1 MCVCVCW
8 ELFLKYAWTFN
19 EVFKI
24 TSFPLLPFTCFSW
37 SHLQNAFI
45 DEDVYWIRS
54 FRFLFGRITLIS
66 ALPFLDKLL
75 RVLLTF
81 NHRLDVRE
89 VIAKK
94 VWDFCDWE
102 EKKPYECSLL
112 WILFSG
118 GSFISFDSHSGHGP
132 IQFLP
137 LSLCLYVISHHTPIN
152 QSYESDMVCFGSYAS
167 PWSVSRVCLLLCLY
181 DHHVLIHCVCRDCA
195 QCPWSTSYPCGLQML
210 GKIYVDTVISISN
223 ILNRLPY

>member
-75 RVLLTF
+75 KVLLTF

-89 VIAKK
+89 VMAKK

-102 EKKPYECSLL
+102 EKKPYECNLL
-112 WILFSG
+112 WIPFSG
-118 GSFISFDSHSGHGP
+118 GSFISFDSHSVHGP
-132 IQFLP
+132 IQFLS
-137 LSLCLYVISHHTPIN
+137 LSLCLSLYYNSSYNHQSISWKWHGLFWFICLTLVCIKSVSSALSLWSSRFDTLCLQRLCPMSLEHKLPLWASDVGQDLCGYCDIN
-152 QSYESDMVCFGSYAS
+152 QQYT
-167 PWSVSRVCLLLCLY
+167 
-181 DHHVLIHCVCRDCA
+181 
-195 QCPWSTSYPCGLQML
+195 Q
-210 GKIYVDTVISISN
+210 
-223 ILNRLPY
+223 